1 MKNMH
6 PDDIIRLDKTTHLSE
21 ELEKL
26 MVVAALRF
34 VYNSEF
40 YPSRTKTYS
49 DVLDKLEIA
58 LAALIGLRKAHDHR
72 VCVLRAAAAIVE
84 GDNI

>member
-6 PDDIIRLDKTTHLSE
+6 PDDIVHLNETTDISN

-34 VYNSEF
+34 VEYSEF
-40 YPSRTKTYS
+40 HGGLARVYS
-49 DVLDKLEIA
+49 DILDNLENA
-58 LAALIGLRKAHDHR
+58 LATLTSPREAGNYR
-72 VCVLRAAAAIVE
+72 VCVLGAAAAIVVR
-84 GDNI
+84 D